1 MTKVNEVLKN
11 NIQTY
16 IQENDRVEVGDISK
30 ALNMDNSDDFKVLV
44 KAIAELER
52 EQKIQLTNKGK
63 FKIKDKNQDNIQGKF
78 SATDR
83 GFGFVIVEDSDD
95 DDIFIPASE
104 TQSAFD
110 GDIVA
115 VEITE
120 EADKRNDRSAEGKIT
135 EIIERKTTSVVGE
148 FYPYEDDE
156 VKDMDLYGY
165 VKPNVKGYPDLT
177 IQIETNGLRPVQ
189 GEIVKVDITRYPKY
203 KNEDTMGIV
212 TETIGHKDEPGIDI
226 LSIVHKHGIPSEF
239 PEEVIEE
246 AKQVPDEISDEDLKG
261 RKDLR
266 GEEIITIDGADA
278 KDLDDAVQVKKLDNG
293 NYYLGVHIAD
303 VAHYVKEGSA
313 MDREALNRGTSSY
326 LTDRVIPMLPQRLSN
341 GICSLHPNVD
351 RLTLSCEMEIN
362 NQGDVVKHE
371 IFPSVIRSIQRMTYS
386 AVNAILDD
394 NDEET
399 RKEYEALAPSFELMA
414 ELHHILEAKRERR
427 GAIDFESTEAKIEVD
442 DEGHPTEIKLLERG
456 TGERLIE
463 SFMLLANETVSEH
476 FAKRQLPILY
486 RVHEQPD
493 ESKIQR
499 FLEFITT
506 FGITV
511 QASKNS
517 ISPKDL
523 QEVLDK
529 VKGEPAEV
537 VLNMLL
543 LRSMQQARYDVDPIG
558 HYGIGAEYY
567 SHFTSPI
574 RRYPDLI
581 LHRLIHYYNEVG
593 TSAKDKKRWEEKLP
607 EIGQL
612 TSAAERR
619 AIDAERETDELKKAE
634 YMADKVGE
642 EFKGTIV
649 SITGFGMFVQLPN
662 TIEGLIHIS
671 LIDDDYYEFNE
682 QHLVLVGQRTG
693 KVFKIGQEI
702 DVRVKSVN
710 TDEIQI
716 DFEIVKDYAEVDENK
731 KSKRQNKKNKKGRRD
746 NNSNHSDS
754 RNRRQN
760 NGNQRSNKKNKKK
773 NKKNKRKFK
782 IRKKN

>member
-63 FKIKDKNQDNIQGKF
+63 FKIKEKNQDNIQGKF

-120 EADKRNDRSAEGKIT
+120 KADQRNDRSAEGKIT
-135 EIIERKTTSVVGE
+135 EIIERKTTTVVGE

-239 PEEVIEE
+239 PEEVLEE
-246 AKQVPDEISDEDLKG
+246 AKQVPDEISEEDLKG

-278 KDLDDAVQVKKLDNG
+278 KDLDDAVQVKQLDNG

-303 VAHYVKEGSA
+303 VANYVKEGSA

-362 NQGDVVKHE
+362 KQGDVVKHE
-371 IFPSVIRSIQRMTYS
+371 IFPSVIRSVQRMTYS

-399 RKEYEALAPSFELMA
+399 RKAYESLAPSFDLMA
-414 ELHHILEAKRERR
+414 ELHYILEAKRERR

-442 DEGHPTEIKLLERG
+442 EEGHPTEIKLLERG

-511 QASKNS
+511 QATKDS

-523 QEVLDK
+523 QRVLDK

-593 TSAKDKKRWEEKLP
+593 TSSKDKKRWEEKLP
-607 EIGQL
+607 EIGIL

-662 TIEGLIHIS
+662 TVEGLVHIS

-682 QHLVLVGQRTG
+682 QHIVLVGQRTG
-693 KVFKIGQEI
+693 KVYKIGQEI
-702 DVRVKSVN
+702 DVRVKDVN

-716 DFEIVKDYAEVDENK
+716 DFEIVKDYAEVDENR
-731 KSKRQNKKNKKGRRD
+731 KSKRNNKKNKKGRRD
-746 NNSNHSDS
+746 NNTNHSNS
-754 RNRRQN
+754 KKRRQN
-760 NGNQRSNKKNKKK
+760 NGNNRNNKKKK
-773 NKKNKRKFK
+773 NKRNFK